1 LVASIVLRKV
11 VVVVRNSQIYLQIET
26 SRLACR
32 VHQEDAACNGAT
44 MADRRWMLA

>member
-11 VVVVRNSQIYLQIET
+11 VGVVRNFRIDLQIET

-32 VHQEDAACNGAT
+32 VHEEDAACDAAT
-44 MADRRWMLA
+44 MAERPLMLA